1 MNMTAT
7 FEPSPIRP
15 EISLDQLRQIDIRV
29 GRIMAVEEIP
39 ASRKLMKLTVSFG
52 SHTRSIVAGIK
63 QERPQPQLLV
73 GMQALFVV
81 NLPRKTMAGVESEGM
96 LFDLGYADGLLPCLA
111 VPERTVPDG
120 TRAG

>member
-1 MNMTAT
+1 MTAT

-39 ASRKLMKLTVSFG
+39 ESRKLMKLTVSFG

>member
-7 FEPSPIRP
+7 FEPSPIRS
-15 EISLDQLRQIDIRV
+15 EISLDQLGRIDIRV
-29 GRIMAVEEIP
+29 GRIMAVEEMP
-39 ASRKLMKLTVSFG
+39 ESRKLG
-52 SHTRSIVAGIK
+52 
-63 QERPQPQLLV
+63 PQPQLLV

-111 VPERTVPDG
+111 VPERAVPDG

>member
-29 GRIMAVEEIP
+29 GSIMAVEEIP
-39 ASRKLMKLTVSFG
+39 QSRKLMKLTVSFG
-52 SHTRSIVAGIK
+52 SQARSIVAGIK

-81 NLPRKTMAGVESEGM
+81 NLRTPSLPRGSRK
-96 LFDLGYADGLLPCLA
+96 D
-111 VPERTVPDG
+111 
-120 TRAG
+120 RA

>member
-1 MNMTAT
+1 MNVTAA
-7 FEPSPIRP
+7 FEPGPIRP

-29 GRIMAVEEIP
+29 GGIMAVEEIP
-39 ASRKLMKLTVSFG
+39 RSRKLMKLTVSFG
-52 SHTRSIVAGIK
+52 SHTRSIVAGMK
-63 QERPQPQLLV
+63 LERPQPELLV